1 MKVLV
6 IGANNSG
13 KGTLVKLLEEKTGLE
28 TIGCSSVLK
37 EKGFNIAKGK
47 LLPDREVIGV
57 MHECLIGKKKD
68 CFILDGFP
76 RTVQQYLYMKEFL
89 YVPDLIVVLNI
100 SEEEVLAR
108 AVGRRLCEKCGDSYN
123 LNGYKLPK
131 DEGKCDLCGANLYQR
146 EDDKE
151 EIVRARYNEYID
163 QTYPIVTKCK
173 YNKNY
178 STGKTTI
185 WEFDTSQSTEE
196 IANVVAEYINYMMN

>member
-37 EKGFNIAKGK
+37 EKGLDITTGK
-47 LLPDREVIGV
+47 LLPDRPVIEI
-57 MHECLIGKKKD
+57 MHDCLIDKKKD
-68 CFILDGFP
+68 SFILDGFP
-76 RTVQQYLYMKEFL
+76 RTLQQYLYMKEFL
-89 YVPDLIVVLNI
+89 LVPDLIVVLNI
-100 SEEEVLAR
+100 SEEEVLGR

-123 LNGYKLPK
+123 LNGYRLPK
-131 DEGKCDLCGANLYQR
+131 EEGKCDLCGGNLYQR

-151 EIVRARYNEYID
+151 EVVKARYNEYID
-163 QTYPIVTKCK
+163 ETYPIVTKSK

-178 STGKTTI
+178 NSGKTI
-185 WEFDTSQSTEE
+185 VWEFDTSQSTEE
-196 IANVVAEYINYMMN
+196 IACVVAEYINYMMS

>member
-13 KGTLVKLLEEKTGLE
+13 KGTLVKLIEEKTGLE

-37 EKGFNIAKGK
+37 EKGMNITTGQ
-47 LLPDREVIGV
+47 LLPDKEVIGI
-57 MHECLIGKKKD
+57 MHECLVDKKKES
-68 CFILDGFP
+68 FILDGFP

-89 YVPDLIVVLNI
+89 FVPDLIVVLNI
-100 SEEEVLAR
+100 SEEEVLSR

-131 DEGKCDLCGANLYQR
+131 EEGKCDLCGGNLYQR

-151 EIVRARYNEYID
+151 EVVKARYNEYLNE
-163 QTYPIVTKCK
+163 TYPIVTKCK
-173 YNKNY
+173 YNKY
-178 STGKTTI
+178 YKSGKITI
-185 WEFDTSQSTEE
+185 WEFDTTQSTEE
-196 IANVVAEYINYMMN
+196 IADVVSEYINYMMW

>member
-13 KGTLVKLLEEKTGLE
+13 KGTLVKLLEEKTGLQ

-37 EKGFNIAKGK
+37 QNGLDIATGK
-47 LLPDREVIGV
+47 LLPDREVIEI
-57 MHECLIGKKKD
+57 MHKCLISKKKES
-68 CFILDGFP
+68 FILDGFP

-89 YVPDLIVVLNI
+89 FVPDLIVVLNI
-100 SEEEVLAR
+100 SEEEVLGR
-108 AVGRRLCEKCGDSYN
+108 AVGRRLCEQCGDSYN

-131 DEGKCDLCGANLYQR
+131 EEGKCDLCGGKLYQR

-151 EIVRARYNEYID
+151 EVVKARYNEYVD

-173 YNKNY
+173 YSPNY
-178 STGKTTI
+178 NNGKITV

-196 IANVVAEYINYMMN
+196 IANTVAEYINYMMN

>member
-37 EKGFNIAKGK
+37 EKGLDIATGK
-47 LLPDREVIGV
+47 LLSDREVIKV
-57 MHECLIGKKKD
+57 MHECLIDKKKD
-68 CFILDGFP
+68 SFILDGFP
-76 RTVQQYLYMKEFL
+76 RTTQQYLYMKEFL
-89 YVPDLIVVLNI
+89 FQPDLVVVLNI
-100 SEEEVLAR
+100 SEEEVLDR

-131 DEGKCDLCGANLYQR
+131 EEGKCDLCGGNLYQR

-151 EIVRARYNEYID
+151 EVVKARYNEYLRE
-163 QTYPIVTKCK
+163 TYPIVTKCK
-173 YNKNY
+173 SSKYY
-178 STGKTTI
+178 ATSKTVV
-185 WEFDTSQSTEE
+185 WEFDTSQSTKD
-196 IANVVAEYINYMMN
+196 IADTVAEYINYMMF